1 MLRNVLEDT
10 PLHKVQGTGGRK
22 EASRCS
28 VDRMVNGYRVLSMA
42 VCIVLR
48 ADKTMYM
55 ARYVV
60 HMLRGISDRIESVY
74 MPPRNTSCISR
85 NLCHRGIPG
94 SRHDCMCR
102 TSGHI
107 LYYT

>member
-74 MPPRNTSCISR
+74 MPPKECQKDDAWEVWDSY
-85 NLCHRGIPG
+85 LA
-94 SRHDCMCR
+94 
-102 TSGHI
+102 I
-107 LYYT
+107 LHA